1 MSHINDT
8 QWQELQDLFEEDFID
23 LVKGFVS
30 DSKQRVEGIRQAH
43 QDGDNKT
50 GVELA
55 HALKG
60 ASANLGATTLSEH
73 CSNMQTICQANM
85 IKDAFN
91 VVEDIENEFANVEKE
106 IEQRISSL

>member
-23 LVKGFVS
+23 LVKGFVT
-30 DSKQRVEGIRQAH
+30 DSNKRVIGIRQAH
-43 QDGDNKT
+43 QDGDNNT
-50 GVELA
+50 GGELA

-60 ASANLGATTLSEH
+60 ASANLGANNLAQY
-73 CSNMQTICQANM
+73 CSNMQSICKANM
-85 IKDAFN
+85 IADAFN
-91 VVEDIENEFANVEKE
+91 VVEDIENEFANVTQE